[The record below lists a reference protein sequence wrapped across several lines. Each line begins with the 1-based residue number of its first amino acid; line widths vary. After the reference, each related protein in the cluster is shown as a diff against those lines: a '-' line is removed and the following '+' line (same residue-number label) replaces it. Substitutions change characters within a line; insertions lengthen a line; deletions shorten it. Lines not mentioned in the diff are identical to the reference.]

1 MNAFNSEIRNF
12 ADSRETSYEIAAALI
27 ELFPETA
34 EQVWDAPTDD
44 QSAQVISRA
53 WELADAEED
62 ALNWGAERIVR
73 A

>member
-1 MNAFNSEIRNF
+1 MTTFNSEIRDF
-12 ADSRETSYEIAAALI
+12 ADSRETSNEIAAALI
-27 ELFPETA
+27 ELFPDMA
-34 EQVWDAPTDD
+34 EQVWDAPTEE

-62 ALNWGAERIVR
+62 TLNWGCERIVR